1 MPAPGIAEFT
11 LHGKPTK
18 LEPVIEGNEQDKLFF
33 ILRDTTS
40 KTTTYEA
47 ARFLHTGLPS
57 NGIGNPGTLTLD
69 FNELYN
75 PPCAYTPYATCPL
88 PPPENRLNIPIE
100 AGEQRYSQ

>member
-1 MPAPGIAEFT
+1 M
-11 LHGKPTK
+11 K